1 MKKLNVTVKSKSG
14 LHARPAATLV
24 NLTQQFESNIT
35 IEKDGRSANAKSIIG
50 ILSIGAAMGDMVSV
64 LIDGEDET
72 EAFNELEELFNKTL
86 PNE

>member
-1 MKKLNVTVKSKSG
+1 MKKLDVTVKSKSG

-24 NLTQQFESNIT
+24 NLTQKFESNIT

-50 ILSIGAAMGDMVSV
+50 VLSIGAAMGDNVSV

>member
-64 LIDGEDET
+64 LIDGKDET

>member
-50 ILSIGAAMGDMVSV
+50 ILSIGAAMGDIVSV

>member
-1 MKKLNVTVKSKSG
+1 
-14 LHARPAATLV
+14 
-24 NLTQQFESNIT
+24 
-35 IEKDGRSANAKSIIG
+35 
-50 ILSIGAAMGDMVSV
+50 LSIGAAMGDMVSV

>member
-50 ILSIGAAMGDMVSV
+50 ILSIGAAMGDVVSV

-72 EAFNELEELFNKTL
+72 EAFSELEELFNKTL

>member
-1 MKKLNVTVKSKSG
+1 MKKLNVIVKSKSG

-50 ILSIGAAMGDMVSV
+50 ILSIGAAMGDSVSV
-64 LIDGEDET
+64 LIDGEDEA
-72 EAFNELEELFNKTL
+72 EAFNELEELFNTTL

>member
-24 NLTQQFESNIT
+24 NLTQQFESNII

-50 ILSIGAAMGDMVSV
+50 ILSIGAAMGDIVSV

>member
-50 ILSIGAAMGDMVSV
+50 ILSIGAAMGDSVSV

>member
-50 ILSIGAAMGDMVSV
+50 ILSIGAAKGDMVSV

>member
-64 LIDGEDET
+64 LIDGEDEA

>member
-50 ILSIGAAMGDMVSV
+50 ILSIGAAMGDVVSV